1 MGRHGSLPEW
11 FREVLLG
18 LAAFVGGRSINAWSE
33 SRKERLLMRDS
44 MTRLAIG
51 VESIGGDL
59 RDIRGEIHKQVGELK
74 VEIHDQV
81 SGLKQELHQ
90 QQINHERRMEG
101 VEGRIDGVNS
111 RIDALAA
118 SEGLL
123 ITKARTPGSRIEW
136 ERRCRET
143 EAQVDE

>member
-90 QQINHERRMEG
+90 QQLNHDQRMAG
-101 VEGRIDGVNS
+101 VEMRIDGVNS
-111 RIDALAA
+111 RIDAIAA
-118 SEGLL
+118 SEGVL
-123 ITKARTPGSRIEW
+123 INRPRSPGSRIEW
-136 ERRCRET
+136 ERRCRDT
-143 EAQVDE
+143 GPPADE